1 VLRRTLPTPRGLLL
15 ALPGV
20 FVVAVQPVF
29 AQVATAPAATAP
41 RVAASPA
48 AGAPAI
54 GTRTRITSP
63 ALGPGRRVATVVGYR
78 GDTLVL
84 RPEGTRDSVGVPLT
98 DVTRLDVSLG
108 RQTHVRKGLLVGLL
122 GGAAVGAV
130 AAYAAYDEHPCEAN
144 QLICLGPMY
153 SRGQETLLGGAL
165 GGLLGAAV
173 GGVAGAI
180 WRTERWER
188 APLGSAVGRVRLAP
202 PRGGGLA
209 LAVSF

>member
-1 VLRRTLPTPRGLLL
+1 MLRRTLPTPRGLLL

-122 GGAAVGAV
+122 GGAAVVNWIGHGMAEAKV
-130 AAYAAYDEHPCEAN
+130 A
-144 QLICLGPMY
+144 LV
-153 SRGQETLLGGAL
+153 TLLCKAL
-165 GGLLGAAV
+165 L
-173 GGVAGAI
+173 
-180 WRTERWER
+180 RQC
-188 APLGSAVGRVRLAP
+188 
-202 PRGGGLA
+202 
-209 LAVSF
+209 